1 MKRTERLDRL
11 VLGLLGLA
19 ILGGAASGLAAG
31 FGAFGSTVSN
41 RPLIPSDLRD
51 WVASQDARFW
61 LAVAAVALVVG
72 VLALAWLAHQLR
84 RVHSPSELDMPN
96 LDLGRLTLP
105 ASVVADAV
113 HADLVRHPA
122 IEDASVHILEASPAR
137 IDAVIDV
144 QERADL
150 AAVKRHLAEVLARFQ
165 GAVGAEARAGRCT
178 LRLIETPR
186 VTA

>member
-11 VLGLLGLA
+11 VLGLLGVA
-19 ILGGAASGLAAG
+19 VLGGAVSGVAAG
-31 FGAFGSTVSN
+31 LGAFGSTVAN

-51 WVASQDARFW
+51 WVSSQDGRFW
-61 LAVAAVALVVG
+61 LAVAAAALLVG

-84 RVHSPSELDMPN
+84 RVHSPTELDMAK
-96 LDLGRLTLP
+96 LDLGRLTLR

-144 QERADL
+144 HERADM
-150 AAVKRHLAEVLARFQ
+150 AAVNRHLAEVLARFQ
-165 GAVGAEARAGRCT
+165 RAVGAEARAGRCT
-178 LRLIETPR
+178 FRLTETPR

>member
-11 VLGLLGLA
+11 VLATLGVA
-19 ILGGAASGLAAG
+19 ILGGALSGLAAG
-31 FGAFGSTVSN
+31 FGAFGSVVQN

-51 WVASQDARFW
+51 WVASQDGRFW
-61 LAVAAVALVVG
+61 VAVATATLLVG

-84 RVHSPSELDMPN
+84 RVHSPSELEMPN

-122 IEDASVHILEASPAR
+122 IEDAAVHILDASPAR

-144 QERADL
+144 HGRADIG
-150 AAVKRHLAEVLARFQ
+150 AVKQHLTEVLDRFQ
-165 GAVGAEARAGRCT
+165 TSVGAQSRTGRCT

>member
-11 VLGLLGLA
+11 VLGILALA
-19 ILGGAASGLAAG
+19 ILGGAGSGLAAG
-31 FGAFGSTVSN
+31 FGAFGAGVRN
-41 RPLIPSDLRD
+41 RALIPAGLRE
-51 WVASQDARFW
+51 WVSSQDARFW
-61 LAVAAVALVVG
+61 LAAAAASLLVG

-96 LDLGRLTLP
+96 FDLGRLTLP

-122 IEDASVHILEASPAR
+122 IEDAAVHILDASPAR

-144 QERADL
+144 HERADFT
-150 AAVKRHLAEVLARFQ
+150 AVKRHLTEVLGRFQ
-165 GAVGAEARAGRCT
+165 GAVGAQSRTGRCT

-186 VTA
+186 VAA